1 MFFCVN
7 LYLKT
12 TNLPLTK
19 TKIYLMCWD
28 EPSCLLLMSSYQCSL
43 LALSTVIQ
51 KHFLRWHF

>member
-28 EPSCLLLMSSYQCSL
+28 EPSCLLLMSPFNVVSW
-43 LALSTVIQ
+43 LSPQ
-51 KHFLRWHF
+51 